1 MIKKDANLYILRLAS
16 LFLFFEFIFE
26 DGVRL
31 LESFIVNYKLNNLE
45 ICFFYSTLNTS
56 AMEVSCTKVF
66 VLYKKRTSV
75 MIFNRYK
82 RSMSS

>member
-45 ICFFYSTLNTS
+45 ICFFIQHLIHLQWKYL
-56 AMEVSCTKVF
+56 VQKYLHCIRKGHQ
-66 VLYKKRTSV
+66 
-75 MIFNRYK
+75 
-82 RSMSS
+82 